1 MIALD
6 ERRVEVNGQACRV
19 WELGRGPRIGYLAG
33 LGGLRRPSPFLL
45 RLAEKRRVVVPSIP
59 GFPGARGHDLLD
71 DTADWVA
78 MVLDLLERAELAG
91 CDLIAASVGGMLLA
105 EAACFC
111 PHVSSRLVL
120 IAPFGLF
127 DSVEPVADVFAQRG
141 SDVPS
146 LLSARPARLADLH
159 KALDG
164 EDDVEWHVT
173 TSRANEAAARLLWP
187 LGDRGLERRLHR
199 IGARTL
205 LVWGDSDRV
214 VPVSYADRFA
224 QRLRDARVHRIPA
237 AGHLADIDAPSEVAD
252 VVEAFLAEP
261 L

>member
-1 MIALD
+1 
-6 ERRVEVNGQACRV
+6 
-19 WELGRGPRIGYLAG
+19 
-33 LGGLRRPSPFLL
+33 
-45 RLAEKRRVVVPSIP
+45 
-59 GFPGARGHDLLD
+59 
-71 DTADWVA
+71 

-127 DSVEPVADVFAQRG
+127 DSAEPVADVFAQRG

-146 LLSARPARLADLH
+146 LLSARPASLADLH

-224 QRLRDARVHRIPA
+224 RRLRDARVHRIPA

-252 VVEAFLAEP
+252 AVEAFLAEP
-261 L
+261 M

>member
-1 MIALD
+1 MIGLD
-6 ERRVEVNGQACRV
+6 ERRVEVNGQTCRV
-19 WELGRGPRIGYLAG
+19 WELGRGQRVGYLAG

-78 MVLDLLERAELAG
+78 MVLDLLEKAELAG
-91 CDLIAASVGGMLLA
+91 CDLIGASIGGMLGA

-127 DSVEPVADVFAQRG
+127 DSAEPVADVFAQRA

-146 LLSARPARLADLH
+146 LLSSRPSSLAELN

-199 IGARTL
+199 IRARTL

-214 VPVSYADRFA
+214 MPVSYAGRFA
-224 QRLRDARVHRIPA
+224 RRLRDVRVHRIAA
-237 AGHLADIDAPSEVAD
+237 AGHLADIDAPSEVAA
-252 VVEAFLAEP
+252 VVEGFLAEP
-261 L
+261 M